1 MNKFILAVVGVIV
14 VGVGILLFS
23 ALFTVHQTQQA
34 LVLQFGN
41 PIRVVQDPGL
51 HVKMPLVQNVQ
62 TFDSR
67 ILDLDPPAQ
76 EVILTDQKRI
86 NVDSFVRYKIIDP
99 LEFRKKKK
107 EANINSQRKI
117 F

>member
-51 HVKMPLVQNVQ
+51 HVKIPLVQM
-62 TFDSR
+62 SK
-67 ILDLDPPAQ
+67 L
-76 EVILTDQKRI
+76 LTAASLIWIHQ
-86 NVDSFVRYKIIDP
+86 P
-99 LEFRKKKK
+99 KK
-107 EANINSQRKI
+107 
-117 F
+117 